1 MLRRFLV
8 YPELTPMQKAWQKAG
23 ERVDRTPVPDESI
36 FFNNSRT
43 DTEDDDSEEE
53 KDSDEYGDTE
63 EDEDTD
69 EGDGTDEYG
78 DTDEPSDDTYES
90 DKDIDKDDHDRGHR
104 FHTELQKA
112 KPLAHPFRRVLEA
125 LGVETNPLF
134 AALGLGVSVPHSFEG
149 IENYPFPTT
158 ATVLNWPCL
167 SDFHELEPSEISDCF
182 WEELGHILHLIK
194 VWREVGEEE
203 LVEWWESG
211 TELTDN
217 LANPIVKIRGS
228 TDVTATLSSNLR
240 LLLRADTAFS
250 YTAPGTPGGQG
261 AHLHY
266 PHYYHTPD
274 DCPAHGSPRSMNSAR
289 MYRHLEAE
297 GITKALLHGLGMPD
311 VAYIQLLLMGASL
324 VCGRCDDN
332 QPRTWDQIIDHYRQ
346 EAQHWTNL
354 QGRTPEFETKRP
366 PKFANVHDLNSISSP
381 KPFVQRL
388 IPQEIASLTNSS
400 PLDVKKSFCCI
411 LCRNHQVCH
420 AFKKLTLVSTHMN
433 DVHGIANA
441 VSGLHYTSHASSAS
455 FSSWGKK
462 WSGSWDA
469 HQAAHEWEL

>member
-194 VWREVGEEE
+194 VWREVDEEE
-203 LVEWWESG
+203 LVEWWKSG

-332 QPRTWDQIIDHYRQ
+332 QPRTWDQIVGVFLSTI
-346 EAQHWTNL
+346 
-354 QGRTPEFETKRP
+354 
-366 PKFANVHDLNSISSP
+366 
-381 KPFVQRL
+381 
-388 IPQEIASLTNSS
+388 
-400 PLDVKKSFCCI
+400 
-411 LCRNHQVCH
+411 NH
-420 AFKKLTLVSTHMN
+420 
-433 DVHGIANA
+433 I
-441 VSGLHYTSHASSAS
+441 
-455 FSSWGKK
+455 
-462 WSGSWDA
+462 
-469 HQAAHEWEL
+469 